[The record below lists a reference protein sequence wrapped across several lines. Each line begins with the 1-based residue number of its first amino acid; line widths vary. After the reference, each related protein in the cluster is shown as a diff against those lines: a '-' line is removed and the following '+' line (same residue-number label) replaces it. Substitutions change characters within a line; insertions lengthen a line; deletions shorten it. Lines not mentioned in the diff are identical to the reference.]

1 VPVLGKNE
9 EGMVIRDRHSKGA
22 ASFRFISVIA
32 ALGILNGCVTSYVG
46 NPEIVKQ
53 NNAKLTK
60 YDQGTL
66 SDPDEASRDDQ
77 LRRLWRDKPEYVALI
92 GAKHAK
98 TIRIVSIAAPK
109 YPYWEAWAKKRAEVS
124 ISFIV
129 GVDGK
134 VEDARVYESSD
145 SRFDQPAID
154 AIRQFVFIP
163 AEGRSG
169 GPEPAIEVQ
178 PFHFAV
184 PSKH

>member
-1 VPVLGKNE
+1 
-9 EGMVIRDRHSKGA
+9 MIIRDRRSTRA
-22 ASFRFISVIA
+22 ATLTIISTVS

-53 NNAKLTK
+53 NNAKLTR
-60 YDQGTL
+60 YDRGL
-66 SDPDEASRDDQ
+66 SDPEAASRDDQ
-77 LRRLWRDKPEYVALI
+77 LRRLWRDKPEYAALV

-98 TIRIVSIAAPK
+98 TIRIVSIAVPK
-109 YPYWEAWAKKRAEVS
+109 YPYWEAWAKRRAEVS

-145 SRFDQPAID
+145 SRFDQPALD

-163 AEGRSG
+163 AEGSSG
-169 GPEPAIEVQ
+169 GAESAIEVQ

-184 PSKH
+184 PSKQ

>member
-1 VPVLGKNE
+1 
-9 EGMVIRDRHSKGA
+9 
-22 ASFRFISVIA
+22 
-32 ALGILNGCVTSYVG
+32 
-46 NPEIVKQ
+46 
-53 NNAKLTK
+53 
-60 YDQGTL
+60 
-66 SDPDEASRDDQ
+66 
-77 LRRLWRDKPEYVALI
+77 VALI

-109 YPYWEAWAKKRAEVS
+109 YPYWEAWAKRRAEVS

-145 SRFDQPAID
+145 SRFDQPALD

-169 GPEPAIEVQ
+169 RPEPAIEVQ

-184 PSKH
+184 PSKN

>member
-1 VPVLGKNE
+1 MRVLGKNE
-9 EGMVIRDRHSKGA
+9 EGMVTRDRHSKGA

-32 ALGILNGCVTSYVG
+32 ALGILSGCVTSYVG

-77 LRRLWRDKPEYVALI
+77 LRRLWREKPEYVALI

-109 YPYWEAWAKKRAEVS
+109 YPYWEAWAKKRAEVVLQKLRMGHRCGCKLGGFPDLQFDPKS
-124 ISFIV
+124 CR
-129 GVDGK
+129 GRHVDERIEAK
-134 VEDARVYESSD
+134 
-145 SRFDQPAID
+145 QID
-154 AIRQFVFIP
+154 LTAQ
-163 AEGRSG
+163 
-169 GPEPAIEVQ
+169 
-178 PFHFAV
+178 
-184 PSKH
+184 